1 MLSKSKFTR
10 GMNCQKSLWLYV
22 HKKDKRIV
30 DESSQAVLTRGTYV
44 GELARQYFPNGKLA
58 VLEDYPSFESVKRTQ
73 EFINQGVE
81 VIYEA
86 TFIFDNTLVAVD
98 ILAKVNGVWNLY
110 EVKSTKSVKDQH
122 IVDVAIQY
130 YVIKGSGLPL
140 KNAHVMHLNGD
151 YVRRGEIEVRKLFVI
166 DNGAVQIKIESLQSE
181 IESDIKLLSAIEKD
195 NIEPIVEMGSQ
206 CTSPYS
212 CDFYD
217 YCNSLRPF
225 VEEEN
230 IELSSIPEVQQ
241 NEVKLF
247 VNSIQYPLCHLDFET
262 IMPAIPMF
270 DESRP
275 YQQIPFQYSLHSQE
289 TKDSEIKHDYFLA
302 ENNLNLDPR
311 KALIEQMIAQT
322 KNANTIF
329 VYYAPFERGRINEMI
344 KDFPEHTKELESIKE
359 RLVDLIIPF
368 KQKFYRTATMEGSSS
383 IKKVLP
389 ALCPELSYKELE
401 IGNGMAASNAFLDL
415 YYCEDK
421 NLIEKTRE
429 NLLKYCHLDTL
440 AMVKIFEVLQKV

>member
-22 HKKDKRIV
+22 HKKDKRII
-30 DESSQAVLTRGTYV
+30 DEFSQAVLTRRTNL

-58 VLEDYPSFESVKRTQ
+58 VLEDYPGCESVKRTQ
-73 EFINQGVE
+73 EFIDQGVE

-86 TFIFDNTLVAVD
+86 TFIFYNTLVAVD
-98 ILAKVNGVWNLY
+98 ILAKVNGEWNLY

-122 IVDVAIQY
+122 IIDVAVQY

-151 YVRRGEIEVRKLFVI
+151 YVRKGEIEIQKLFSI
-166 DNGAVQIKIESLQSE
+166 DDGSVQKKIESLQSD
-181 IESDIKLLSAIEKD
+181 IERDIELLLKIETAD
-195 NIEPIVEMGSQ
+195 IEPIVEMGRQ

-217 YCNSLRPF
+217 YCNSLLPIA
-225 VEEEN
+225 EGEN

-241 NEVKLF
+241 NEVKTF
-247 VNSIQYPLCHLDFET
+247 VNSIQYPLYYLDFET
-262 IMPAIPMF
+262 IMPAVPMF
-270 DESRP
+270 DNSRP
-275 YQQIPFQYSLHSQE
+275 YQQIPFQYSLHSQA
-289 TKDSEIKHDYFLA
+289 TKNSEIKHDYYLA
-302 ENNLNLDPR
+302 ESNLNTDPR

-322 KNANTIF
+322 KNAKTIF

-344 KDFPEHTKELESIKE
+344 KDFPEYTKELESIKE

-415 YYCEDK
+415 YYCEDYQE
-421 NLIEKTRE
+421 IEKVRE
-429 NLLKYCHLDTL
+429 NLLKYCRLDTL
-440 AMVKIFEVLQKV
+440 AMVKIFEILQKN